1 MILRDIEQQIL
12 KQQRDGFV
20 YPQYEGYCF
29 SNIPAAVQY
38 LFGLRITSSLSPILD
53 KAGITPTRQQKVV
66 ALLLD
71 GFGWSQWLRYSGRY
85 EFLKRLTERGVVAP
99 ITTIFPS
106 TTSSAVTTIH
116 SGLTPQEHGL
126 PEWWVYFEE
135 LQQIIITLLFRPL
148 DGDRVDQLLESGASP
163 KILFNGDT
171 WYKALREFGIPA
183 FNLINDA
190 FKSSAYSSVVLRD
203 STVVPFLGASGL
215 VETLCTKLTEVAPPA
230 YFLAYWG
237 EIDGVAHDYGVH
249 SEQYL
254 TELDLL
260 FPLLQKEFVERL
272 PGKVAEET
280 VLLVF
285 ADHGQIN
292 VDPQDTI
299 YLNKFRKLA
308 ENLRTG
314 PDGEK
319 ILPWGSARDVFLTVE
334 EGRLAETIGFLTE
347 ALEGKASVLRADEA
361 LRDGMFGRGDLH
373 PRFESRLGDILLLPE
388 GNLTL
393 WYERPHRKEFSM
405 LGMHGGLSPD
415 EVLVP
420 LAIARIND
428 LQ

>member
-12 KQQRDGFV
+12 KQQRGGSV

-29 SNIPAAVQY
+29 SNIPAAMQY
-38 LFGLRITSSLSPILD
+38 LFGLRATSSLSPIFD
-53 KAGITPTRQQKVV
+53 KAGIAPARQQKVV

-71 GFGWSQWLRYSGRY
+71 GFGWNQWLKYADRY
-85 EFLKRLTERGVVAP
+85 EFLKRFAEKGVLAP
-99 ITTIFPS
+99 VTAVFPS

-163 KILFNGDT
+163 RILFDGNT
-171 WYKALREFGIPA
+171 WYKALGESGIPA

-190 FKSSAYSSVVLRD
+190 FKNSAYSSVVLKD
-203 STVVPFLGASGL
+203 STVVPFMEASGL
-215 VETLCTKLTEVAPPA
+215 VKTLCSKLAEVASPA

-237 EIDGVAHDYGVH
+237 EIDGVAHDCGVH
-249 SEQYL
+249 SEPYL
-254 TELDLL
+254 AELELL
-260 FPLLQKEFVERL
+260 MPLLQKEFIERL

-280 VLLVF
+280 VLMVF

-292 VDPQDTI
+292 VDPKDTI
-299 YLNKFRKLA
+299 YLNKFPKLV

-314 PDGEK
+314 SDGEK
-319 ILPWGSARDVFLTVE
+319 ILPWGSARDVFLAVE
-334 EGRLAETIGFLTE
+334 EGRLDEMVGFLTE
-347 ALEGKASVLRADEA
+347 ALEGKVRVLKTDEA
-361 LRDGMFGRGDLH
+361 LRDGMFGHGDLH
-373 PRFESRLGDILLLPE
+373 AKFRSRLGDILLLPE

-393 WYERPHRKEFSM
+393 WYERPYRKKFRM

-415 EVLVP
+415 EMLVP
-420 LAIARIND
+420 LAVARISD